1 MTLLW
6 KEVDRMPNIWCLE
19 FYGKH
24 GMAEGP
30 WLRGATWEEAAM
42 DCMWHCILSMP
53 DCCGLKQGK
62 KDNLIVQVIG
72 RSEP

>member
-24 GMAEGP
+24 MKMTCLGNSGLLM
-30 WLRGATWEEAAM
+30 
-42 DCMWHCILSMP
+42 LS
-53 DCCGLKQGK
+53 LKAK
-62 KDNLIVQVIG
+62 RMNRLVTYNLLNKEWQKVHV
-72 RSEP
+72 S